1 MVSRLSAQGG
11 AVLLALVVLAGCNGR
26 DRLTF
31 PDPGD
36 GIGPVITITQPAQDT
51 TITAGPGIFVA
62 GHVVDK
68 DGVDTLNVEV
78 VNGNQQFLPLTFTG
92 RDSVRFDLPISTG
105 GKQMGDTI
113 QVVLRAVD
121 GVGNTGAPVG
131 RVLLF
136 K

>member
-1 MVSRLSAQGG
+1 MVFRLPAQG
-11 AVLLALVVLAGCNGR
+11 ATLLLAFVLAGCNGR

-31 PDPGD
+31 PDPSD
-36 GIGPVITITQPAQDT
+36 GIGPVVTVTEPAQDT
-51 TITAGPGIFVA
+51 TIVAGPGIFVA
-62 GHVVDK
+62 GSVVDK

-92 RDSVRFDLPISTG
+92 KDSVRFDLPISTS
-105 GKQMGDTI
+105 GKQKGDTI

-121 GVGNTGAPVG
+121 GVGNVGAPVG
-131 RVLLF
+131 RLIHF

>member
-1 MVSRLSAQGG
+1 MVFRLPAQGA
-11 AVLLALVVLAGCNGR
+11 AVLLALVLAGCNGR

-36 GIGPVITITQPAQDT
+36 GIGPVVTVTEPAQDT
-51 TITAGPGIFVA
+51 TIVAGPGIFVA
-62 GHVVDK
+62 GNVVDK

-92 RDSVRFDLPISTG
+92 KDSVRFDLPISTG
-105 GKQMGDTI
+105 GKQKGDTI

-121 GVGNTGAPVG
+121 GVGNVGAPVG
-131 RVLLF
+131 RVIYF

>member
-1 MVSRLSAQGG
+1 MVSGPSVRG
-11 AVLLALVVLAGCNGR
+11 AVTLLALTLLPGCNGR

-36 GIGPVITITQPAQDT
+36 GIGPVITITEPAQDT
-51 TITAGPGIFVA
+51 TIVAGPGIFVA
-62 GHVVDK
+62 GNVVDR

-78 VNGNQQFLPLTFTG
+78 VNGNQQFLPLTFSG
-92 RDSVRFDLPISTG
+92 KDSIRFDLPISTG
-105 GKQMGDTI
+105 GKQKGDTI

-121 GVGNTGAPVG
+121 GLGNTGDPVG
-131 RVLLF
+131 RLIFF